1 MTDTTSNEEP
11 VAEAVHTFGLD
22 ARGRL
27 QATDSQ
33 GRRYHGLLPMRLFP
47 MTDPENWISVFDEH
61 GQEVCCLDSIADLDA
76 TSAAALR
83 EALAASEFVP
93 VIHRVVHISSND
105 PPCRWEV
112 ETDHGNT
119 EFIINDEKDL
129 RRISQWSVLIVDGR
143 GVRYAI
149 PDVRKLNAYG
159 RRAVE
164 WHV

>member
-1 MTDTTSNEEP
+1 MTDIPTNESP
-11 VAEAVHTFGLD
+11 AVDSVHTFALD
-22 ARGRL
+22 QRGRL
-27 QATDSQ
+27 VATDAN
-33 GRRYHGLLPMRLFP
+33 GNRYTGLLPMRLFP

-61 GQEVCCLDSIADLDA
+61 GNEVCCLAAIAVLDK
-76 TSAAALR
+76 TSAQALR
-83 EALAASEFVP
+83 SALSASEFVP
-93 VIHRVVHISSND
+93 VIERVVQISSND

-129 RRISQWSVLIVDGR
+129 RRISQWSVLIVDAR
-143 GVRYAI
+143 GVRYSV

-159 RRAVE
+159 RRAIE